1 MIKKVISIINPFLLL
16 LVLTISVHGQ
26 AAEKS
31 GNPEVTASPSQISI
45 AGIRG
50 TAAERRLVLTA
61 DGAVSGVK
69 VIRFDLVR
77 ADDQRVFPA
86 DSIEA
91 QLPAGQISPRAPL
104 EIPLTFNL
112 SHEAGEYKGE
122 MLILHDGGKLTI
134 PVAVK
139 IREDWCWPMAV
150 ILLGV
155 AAASGLTYYRRR
167 GQPRDEAIK
176 LAGNLRAQARTD
188 SELPSSFRKK
198 IESHLIDCEAAIQA
212 EKWEE
217 AKKAVESGIAVMTN
231 WRKWRPDWKKQLD
244 YLAELAAKV
253 EEIGRNE
260 GETSHLTRLRRKLED
275 EEELAPS
282 REKPQDFRDRL
293 DGIRGRIDRLI
304 ELNALDETLSGIIS
318 ELPAEHRIEWNEKRL
333 KWDARIGNLSPD
345 DDEAYKSLRDEITG
359 GIAEAGKLIPVPDDV
374 QAKGFRLFDRDLI
387 QLDLA
392 SPPPALLGAAGF
404 DVSKANRRLWTF
416 KTIAAVIG
424 VLFLAGLGYNELYL
438 TKQTFGA
445 NGWYDY
451 FSLLLWGFGAEA
463 TRASVIDLMKSWGLT
478 E

>member
-1 MIKKVISIINPFLLL
+1 MIQ
-16 LVLTISVHGQ
+16 GQ
-26 AAEKS
+26 DGK
-31 GNPEVTASPSQISI
+31 PELTASPSQISI

-61 DGAVSGVK
+61 DGTVSGVK

-77 ADDQRVFPA
+77 ADDQMVFPA

-91 QLPAGQISPRAPL
+91 QLAADQISPKSPL

-112 SHEAGEYKGE
+112 SREAGEYKGE
-122 MLILHDGGKLTI
+122 MLILQDGGKLTI
-134 PVAVK
+134 PVTVRIK
-139 IREDWCWPMAV
+139 EGRWWPMAV

-155 AAASGLTYYRRR
+155 AAASGLTYYRRK

-188 SELPSSFRKK
+188 NELPSSFRKK
-198 IESHLIDCEAAIQA
+198 IDSHLIDCEAGLQA

-217 AKKAVESGIAVMTN
+217 AKKAVESGIAVMTV
-231 WRKWRPDWKKQLD
+231 WRKWRSDWKKQLE
-244 YLAELAAKV
+244 YLAELTAKID
-253 EEIGRNE
+253 EIGRNE
-260 GETSHLTRLRRKLED
+260 GDSSHLTRLRRKLED
-275 EEELAPS
+275 EEETV
-282 REKPQDFRDRL
+282 REKPRDLRDRL
-293 DGIRGRIDRLI
+293 DGIRGMIDRLI
-304 ELNALDETLSGIIS
+304 ELNALDEALEGIIS
-318 ELPAEHRIEWNEKRL
+318 ELPAAHRIEWNDKKL

-345 DDEAYKSLRDEITG
+345 DEEAYKSLRDELTG
-359 GIAEAGKLIPVPDDV
+359 GIEEARKLIPAAGDD
-374 QAKGFRLFDRDLI
+374 QAKGFRLFDLELI

-392 SPPPALLGAAGF
+392 SPPPDLLGGVEF
-404 DVSKANRRLWTF
+404 DETKANRRLWTF

-438 TKQTFGA
+438 TKQTFGM

-463 TRASVIDLMKSWGLT
+463 TRASVIDLMKSWGFT